1 MKDRVAGAPGQYK
14 ATVTGAELNKLQN
27 GEPFAITLQRDD
39 KPEVEGTPYSK
50 AAVLPDHVA
59 RKVCPIKGD
68 PTPADAFDALA
79 SEVGNKAEVFGFK
92 LPVPTY
98 NAKTGRYDYQFTL
111 GDYPQMQGR
120 TVTVRTY
127 MYGDMAISGDAF
139 MFAGCTN
146 ENANI
151 EQNPESGICEFTDT
165 LPSAEDDEFVDE
177 LSFTVPF
184 CENPYLEKPMI
195 FEARGSV
202 WNELKHLEGTTGSG
216 GNYFAPANAV
226 VDQSLE
232 EEWGGGCIYNN
243 NLPCQF
249 YAWKWKKFIDGTFT
263 LLGLLSCVGIFASEE
278 PQVELYWDTASEEYP
293 EETDLPFDVYEMEVS
308 HYWEG
313 LSGTDIPVEIDLVVE
328 NLGEYG
334 GAPAWLTI
342 DAYATPETYERL
354 RAEGMDDIYGNIYVS
369 ITGKWRV
376 DE

>member
-14 ATVTGAELNKLQN
+14 ATVTGAEFNKLQN
-27 GEPFAITLQRDD
+27 GEPFAINLKRDD

-98 NAKTGRYDYQFTL
+98 DAKTGRYDYYFNL
-111 GDYPQMQGR
+111 GDYPEMQGR

-127 MYGDMAISGDAF
+127 MYGDMAILGDAF

-151 EQNPESGICEFTDT
+151 EQNPESGICEFTDI
-165 LPSAEDDEFVDE
+165 LPSAEDDEFVDD
-177 LSFTVPF
+177 LGFSVPF
-184 CENPYLEKPMI
+184 CGNPYLVEPMI

-202 WNELKHLEGTTGSG
+202 WNEIKHLEGTMGSG

-226 VDQSLE
+226 VDQSLT
-232 EEWGGGCIYNN
+232 EEWEGGYVFNNGC
-243 NLPCQF
+243 PCQF
-249 YAWKWKKFIDGTFT
+249 MGWKWKKYIDGTFT
-263 LLGLLSCVGIFASEE
+263 LSGYAESSIYASDE
-278 PQVELYWDTASEEYP
+278 PQVPLCLDNGREGD
-293 EETDLPFDVYEMEVS
+293 EETDLPFDVYEITETS
-308 HYWEG
+308 SYWEG
-313 LSGTDIPVEIDLVVE
+313 YSGGGDYAEIDASVDILA
-328 NLGEYG
+328 
-334 GAPAWLTI
+334 APSWLLI
-342 DAYATPETYERL
+342 EAFATEETRERM
-354 RAEGMDDIYGNIYVS
+354 RAEGVEEIYGAVHVT